1 MASEHQGDLV
11 RKHYSTDDHLRVRQE
26 IHDAYTVPDRS
37 FADWVLD
44 RIPWHGG
51 ERILDVGCGNGLYYS
66 KLKKRGIEF
75 DYYGLDL
82 MSSMAAHHPLKGNNS
97 RLLLADAEQLPFPA
111 HSFDIVMANHMLHHV
126 ENIEAALLEFRRILA
141 PGGLVVIATNSMA
154 TMPELQVLMRRAIVL
169 LTRTGAATVRA
180 PEMPTDRFALE
191 NGIRLLSRQFYSIVR
206 HDLPSALVFPEV
218 DPAMDYLES
227 TRDLRESALPDDV
240 VWEDVMMI
248 MRQQINQLIK
258 HLGELVINKQAG
270 VLIASDDGR
279 FIGEKIAEMKD
290 SLSTIS

>member
-1 MASEHQGDLV
+1 MTSEHQDDLI

-26 IHDAYTVPDRS
+26 IHDKYTIPDRS
-37 FADWVLD
+37 FADWVIE

-51 ERILDVGCGNGLYYS
+51 ERLLDVGCGNGLYYT
-66 KLKKRGIEF
+66 KLNKQKPELDYVGI
-75 DYYGLDL
+75 DL
-82 MSSMAAHHPLKGNNS
+82 MPSMITNHPLVDDKERIYLGN
-97 RLLLADAEQLPFPA
+97 AENLPFPD
-111 HSFDIVMANHMLHHV
+111 HSFDIVMANHMMHHID
-126 ENIEAALLEFRRILA
+126 NIELALSEFRRVLA
-141 PGGLVVIATNSMA
+141 PSGIVVIATNSMA

-169 LTRTGAATVRA
+169 LTRTGAASVRA

-191 NGIRLLSRQFYSIVR
+191 NGIRMLTRQFFSIVR

-218 DPAMDYLES
+218 DPAMTYLES
-227 TRDLRESALPDDV
+227 TRDLREASLPEDV

-279 FIGEKIAEMKD
+279 FIGEKIAIMKD
-290 SLSTIS
+290 SLTAS